1 MKLSNKSYALAFV
14 VSLAAPLAFAQ
25 DTSTDATADASTQAT
40 TEATQAEPVTPVTE
54 GSVPE
59 EVVTEGSVDAGA
71 TEALSWNDVDLDQDG
86 ALSQAEAGAVPSLL
100 EVFAQADADA
110 DGALTAE
117 EYQSFV
123 AQAETGAGDAP

>member
-1 MKLSNKSYALAFV
+1 MKLSNKSFALAFV

-25 DTSTDATADASTQAT
+25 DATTDATAEASTQAT
-40 TEATQAEPVTPVTE
+40 TEATQTEQVTPVTE

-71 TEALSWNDVDLDQDG
+71 TQALSWNEVDLDQDG
-86 ALSQAEAGAVPSLL
+86 ALSQTEAGAVPSLL

-117 EYQSFV
+117 EYQAFV
-123 AQAETGAGDAP
+123 AQADTGTGDAP

>member
-40 TEATQAEPVTPVTE
+40 TEATQTEPVTPVTE

-123 AQAETGAGDAP
+123 AQAEAGAGDAP

>member
-25 DTSTDATADASTQAT
+25 DTSTDATADVSTQAT
-40 TEATQAEPVTPVTE
+40 TEAPQTEPVTPVTE

-123 AQAETGAGDAP
+123 AQAEAGAGDAP